1 MARPWGTQRTGEALM
16 RKQSE
21 EDCLVRR
28 ITHLRTLLR
37 YTEEA
42 QIVVTLN
49 EFIADTATEL
59 VTLKPDRMRKV
70 TLH

>member
-1 MARPWGTQRTGEALM
+1 MGKLN
-16 RKQSE
+16 E
-21 EDCLVRR
+21 EDRLIRR

-49 EFIADTATEL
+49 EFIAETETEL
-59 VTLKPDRMRKV
+59 VTLKPDRWHKV

>member
-1 MARPWGTQRTGEALM
+1 MLPTAFMSKLN
-16 RKQSE
+16 E
-21 EDCLVRR
+21 EDRLIRR

-49 EFIADTATEL
+49 EFIAETETEL
-59 VTLKPDRMRKV
+59 VTLKPDPMRKT